1 MESQVNIPAPPR
13 MAKKRAGTEKG
24 SPARRWFR
32 VQARRLGRQDPIG
45 TNGGSRLRSDEV
57 RSETWILG
65 EPLLPRKAARR
76 APLVIVL

>member
-1 MESQVNIPAPPR
+1 M
-13 MAKKRAGTEKG
+13 G
-24 SPARRWFR
+24 SRLIFLHHQGWRRSERGRRRVAQHGGWFR
-32 VQARRLGRQDPIG
+32 VQARRLDRQDPIG

-65 EPLLPRKAARR
+65 EPMLPRKAARR